1 MYRRRQIGHLCSIWK
16 YYIKRCVWKLFSFS
30 GGDDGE
36 DFVLEGFEEGN
47 WYRRMATLDNKYKS
61 FSTVSIDDN
70 IFLYGRMFQF
80 PTQK

>member
-1 MYRRRQIGHLCSIWK
+1 MLPNRKKMPWRLCTLCS
-16 YYIKRCVWKLFSFS
+16 VWKLFSFS

-36 DFVLEGFEEGN
+36 DFVLEGLEEGN
-47 WYRRMATLDNKYKS
+47 WYRRMATLDKKYKS